1 MDSIRCGNCSF
12 LNFASASACKRCK
25 AEFEIAPAAV
35 GSSTFGG
42 YTAAVSQPN
51 YQPMP
56 QWSQPPY
63 QQAYQ
68 PAYQPPPPYFST
80 PIAPLPRA
88 SKNGATNAMLWT
100 LLGIAFVI
108 ALGIGILWKFGKT
121 APVNYAWQ
129 EHSSQDM
136 SYTVQMPARPVE
148 SVQDLHT
155 PTGPLPMHVSMVSMG
170 PQEAYMAAYIDYPEN
185 FKNLSNDS
193 NDTLLEGAVQGG
205 LSNSHATL
213 VSKKRIAIDG
223 YPGVEIEMMIPDGEV
238 RGGGRAFSRIYWVAP
253 RVYIL
258 VGGGPDSK
266 EVKQAATKFLD
277 SFKLKKR

>member
-12 LNFASASACKRCK
+12 LNFASASVCKRCK
-25 AEFEIAPAAV
+25 AEFEIAPAAF
-35 GSSTFGG
+35 GSSTFAD
-42 YTAAVSQPN
+42 YTAAVSQAN

-56 QWSQPPY
+56 QWNQPSY

-68 PAYQPPPPYFST
+68 PPPYFSA
-80 PIAPLPRA
+80 PIAPLPRT

-129 EHSSQDM
+129 EYTPQDA

-148 SVQDLHT
+148 SVQEVPSPAASLQ
-155 PTGPLPMHVSMVSMG
+155 MHGSLANMSQ
-170 PQEAYMAAYIDYPEN
+170 QEAYLTAYIDYPDN
-185 FKNLSNDS
+185 FKNYSSDA
-193 NDTLLEGAVQGG
+193 LLDGAAQGG
-205 LSNSHATL
+205 LTNSHSTL
-213 VSKKRIAIDG
+213 VSKKRITLDG
-223 YPGVEIEMMIPDGEV
+223 YPGVEIEMIMPAGEV
-238 RGGGRAFSRIYWVAP
+238 PGGGRAISRIYWVAP
-253 RVYIL
+253 RIYIT
-258 VGGGPDSK
+258 VGGGPDTQ
-266 EVKQAATKFLD
+266 EVRQAVVKFLA

>member
-12 LNFASASACKRCK
+12 LNFASASVCKRCK
-25 AEFEIAPAAV
+25 AEFEIAPAAI
-35 GSSTFGG
+35 GSSTFVD
-42 YTAAVSQPN
+42 YTAAVLQVN
-51 YQPMP
+51 YQPVP

-63 QQAYQ
+63 QQ
-68 PAYQPPPPYFST
+68 AYQPPPPYFST

-100 LLGIAFVI
+100 LLGIAVVI

-129 EHSSQDM
+129 EYTSQDV
-136 SYTVQMPARPVE
+136 SYTIQMPARPVE
-148 SVQDLHT
+148 SVQNIPS
-155 PTGPLPMHVSMVSMG
+155 PTGSLPMHVSLANMG
-170 PQEAYMAAYIDYPEN
+170 PQEAYLTAYIDYPDN
-185 FKNLSNDS
+185 YKSVS
-193 NDTLLEGAVQGG
+193 SDTLLDGAAQGG
-205 LSNSHATL
+205 LTNSHSTL
-213 VSKKRIAIDG
+213 VSKKRITLDG
-223 YPGVEIEMMIPDGEV
+223 YPGVEVEMTIPAGEIQ
-238 RGGGRAFSRIYWVAP
+238 GGGRAFSRIYWVAP